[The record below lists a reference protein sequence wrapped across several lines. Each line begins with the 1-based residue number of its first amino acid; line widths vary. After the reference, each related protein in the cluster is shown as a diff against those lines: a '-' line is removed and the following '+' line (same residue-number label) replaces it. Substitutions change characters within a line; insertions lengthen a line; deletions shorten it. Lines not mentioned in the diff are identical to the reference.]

1 MRRLNRG
8 GTIMKSP
15 LRCKSEE
22 FAQRMPKITEIGVAR
37 SSRWNARG
45 DQGMRSVCGE
55 PAVAGWRQRR
65 VCWLLGACAVLS
77 LAGCTSFPEY
87 VRNGFKVGP
96 NFTKPPAPVAQ
107 DWIDAGDVRIRKD
120 EDEPIEWWSVFKDP
134 ALDTLVCLVY
144 QQNLTLREAGW
155 RVMESRAKYGIAV
168 GNFFP
173 QEQTGSGSYTRVQL
187 SKNNA
192 NTPLGSR
199 GLPLGRLAPERFFD
213 QWALGFGLAWELD
226 FWGRFRRSIEAAR
239 DDLDAS
245 VENYDDVLVTLI
257 GDVAATYTQ
266 IRILE
271 QQLKYVETNI
281 ELQKTTLKLAQANFK
296 GGKTTEL
303 DVDQAV

>member
-1 MRRLNRG
+1 
-8 GTIMKSP
+8 
-15 LRCKSEE
+15 
-22 FAQRMPKITEIGVAR
+22 
-37 SSRWNARG
+37 
-45 DQGMRSVCGE
+45 
-55 PAVAGWRQRR
+55 
-65 VCWLLGACAVLS
+65 
-77 LAGCTSFPEY
+77 
-87 VRNGFKVGP
+87 
-96 NFTKPPAPVAQ
+96 
-107 DWIDAGDVRIRKD
+107 
-120 EDEPIEWWSVFKDP
+120 
-134 ALDTLVCLVY
+134 
-144 QQNLTLREAGW
+144 
-155 RVMESRAKYGIAV
+155 
-168 GNFFP
+168 
-173 QEQTGSGSYTRVQL
+173 
-187 SKNNA
+187 KNNA

-281 ELQKTTLKLAQANFK
+281 ELQKTTLKLAQANLK

-303 DVDQAV
+303 DVDQAVSNLAQTEALAPQLAIALRQANDHLCVLLGIPPEELRTKLGG